1 MTVDSLNTHRLIKSN
16 SFQISRFGS
25 PTVFLEIFDTAEIR
39 QWKIAD
45 FASMRNSKIEKH
57 QETDTGGGLP

>member
-45 FASMRNSKIEKH
+45 FASMRNSKIKSTKR
-57 QETDTGGGLP
+57 QTQGGLP